1 LTNWLRESLRD
12 WESKMAITRG
22 IILAGGSGT
31 RLHPLTLAVSKQLLP
46 VYDKPMIYYPL
57 STLMLAGLREVLI
70 ITTPADEPLFR
81 RLLGTGAQWGMS
93 IQYVVQP
100 SPDGLAQAF
109 VLGSAFLEHGPGALI
124 LGDNLFHGPG
134 LAALLKTASGR
145 ASGAT
150 VFAYQAKDP
159 QRYGV
164 VEFDDKGK
172 AVALEEKPAQPKSN
186 WAVTGL
192 YFYDDKVCEMARHL
206 KPSARGEYEI
216 TALNQLYLEAGTLTV
231 ERLDEDYS
239 WLDSGTCDSLLE
251 SSNFVQMTQHRLG
264 AAIGSPDQIAYR
276 NGWIDADQFRS
287 LAKDFAKTTYGK
299 YLMQG
304 EGF

>member
-1 LTNWLRESLRD
+1 
-12 WESKMAITRG
+12 MAITRG

-57 STLMLAGLREVLI
+57 STLMLARLREILI

-109 VLGSAFLEHGPGALI
+109 VLGSAFLEDGPGALI
-124 LGDNLFHGPG
+124 LGDNLFHGQG
-134 LAALLKTASGR
+134 LADILKTATGR

-159 QRYGV
+159 QRYSV
-164 VEFDDKGK
+164 VDFDDKGH
-172 AVALEEKPAQPKSN
+172 AVSLEEKPAHPKSD

-192 YFYDDKVCEMARHL
+192 YFYDDKVCEMVTHL

-231 ERLDEDYS
+231 ERLGGDFS

-251 SSNFVQMTQHRLG
+251 SSNFVEMMEHRLG
-264 AAIGSPDQIAYR
+264 VAIGSPDQIAYQ
-276 NGWIDADQFRS
+276 NEWIDADQFRA
-287 LAKDFAKTTYGK
+287 LAKDLAKTTYGK
-299 YLMQG
+299 YLMAS
-304 EGF
+304 FP